1 MPRALVT
8 GATGFV
14 GSHLVDLLL
23 ERGYDVLC
31 TLRASSKLHWLE
43 GKRFERLDVDFS
55 KPLVLPDVDILFHVA
70 GAIFADS
77 WEGYLR
83 GNRDLSVKVVE
94 AARCR
99 RFVHVSS
106 LAAAGPGESQDETKP
121 PAPISLYGK
130 SKWEG
135 EREVWARRGRFP
147 VTVVRP
153 PVVYGPRDM
162 GLFDLYKA
170 VSMGIR
176 PEIGGPKKI
185 SIIHARDLAEG
196 ILRAAEAPEGANEV
210 FYLANEEI
218 WTIKDV
224 LRMVER
230 GLGVSPAVLRIP
242 DALVRVAGGIAERG
256 AKLLGK
262 RVMFSRDKALEMTQA
277 AWCCSP
283 AKAARLLGWRAGI
296 PIEKGMSETLAW
308 YRAEGLLT

>member
-23 ERGYDVLC
+23 ERGWDVAL
-31 TLRASSKLHWLE
+31 TLRGSSKLRWLE
-43 GKRFERLDVDFS
+43 GKTFERVDVDFS
-55 KPLVLPDVDILFHVA
+55 KPFALPEVDVLFHVA

-77 WEGYLR
+77 YPDYLAA
-83 GNRDLSVKVVE
+83 NRDLSVKVFE

-106 LAAAGPGESQDETKP
+106 LAAQGPMAACDETTP
-121 PAPISLYGK
+121 CAPISQYGK

-135 EREVWARRGRFP
+135 EQAVWSRRERIP

-162 GLFDLYKA
+162 GLFDLYKT
-170 VSMGIR
+170 VSMGLR
-176 PEIGGPKKI
+176 PEIGGPKRI
-185 SIIHARDLAEG
+185 SIVHARDLVEG

-210 FYLANEEI
+210 FYLANEEV
-218 WTIKDV
+218 WTILDV

-230 GLGVSPAVLRIP
+230 GLGVSPAKLHLP
-242 DALVRVAGGIAERG
+242 DRLVRVAGGLAETG

-262 RVMFSRDKALEMTQA
+262 RILFGRDKALEMTQPY
-277 AWCCSP
+277 WCCSP
-283 AKAARLLGWRAGI
+283 AKAKRLLGWSSRI
-296 PIEKGMSETLAW
+296 PMEKGMTETLDW
-308 YRAEGLLT
+308 YRREGLLT